1 MAPQYLA
8 PAFAR
13 NDRRPI
19 PNAEYPNPWVI
30 GIGFWR
36 RLMPQA
42 DLVLL
47 HAPSVYDFRKESI
60 LYGPVSDLVPSTPVF
75 EMYPIGL
82 TTIAEYLERHGLR
95 VRIVNL
101 AVRMLGSD
109 RFDPKKMIQ
118 KLKPAAF
125 GIDLH
130 WMPHAHGAIE
140 VARLCKVL
148 HPDVPVMFGGFS
160 STYFHQELIRR
171 PEVDFVLRGDS
182 TEEPVLQLMRH
193 LTTRGSP
200 GVRAEWAGGPDA
212 PPLAEIPNLT
222 WREPDGTVH
231 VNALTYSPENLDH
244 VLIDYSY
251 VVKAVARYRD
261 LASFVPFK
269 GWLGY
274 PITAALSVRG
284 CTHNCKTC
292 GGSATSFAALH
303 NRRRPAYRA
312 PEVLAQDIRN
322 IARFSRGPAFILGDI
337 RQPGQEY
344 ADRFLRAIQGYEGP
358 VIVELFDPAGRE
370 FIQRVARAMPNWTL
384 EISLE
389 SHSEEVR
396 AAFGRPYKNADV
408 EDTMRYALE
417 AGVKRLDVF
426 FMIGLPKQDVQSVLD
441 TVDYCE
447 VLMRDLP
454 GTSRSNNGPDRRL
467 FPFIS
472 PLAPF
477 LDPGSPVFENPE
489 RYGYRFFA
497 RTLEEHRQ
505 ALVQPSW
512 KYVLNYE
519 TQWMNRD
526 QIVDSTYEAGLR
538 LNRLKAAHGLVDPA
552 QAQRTEA
559 RILKARRLIAQ
570 VDDIMSI
577 EDAELRA
584 RLLRAIKPQVD
595 QANLSTVCDKA
606 ELTVPMRGLKL
617 NVPRAAGILVEQ
629 MVKQFLHRTETLPSK
644 SPAEPAG
651 SDGMSH

>member
-1 MAPQYLA
+1 
-8 PAFAR
+8 
-13 NDRRPI
+13 
-19 PNAEYPNPWVI
+19 
-30 GIGFWR
+30 
-36 RLMPQA
+36 MPQA

-82 TTIAEYLERHGLR
+82 TTIAEYLERHGIQ

-101 AVRMLGSD
+101 AVRMLNSD
-109 RFDPKKMIQ
+109 RFDPEKFLKK
-118 KLKPAAF
+118 LRPTAF

-140 VARLCKVL
+140 VARLCKKL
-148 HPDVPVMFGGFS
+148 HPDIPVIFGGFS
-160 STYFHQELIRR
+160 STYYHKDLIRR
-171 PEVDFVLRGDS
+171 PEVDFVVRGDS
-182 TEEPVLQLMRH
+182 TEEPMLQLMQH
-193 LTTRGSP
+193 LTGH
-200 GVRAEWAGGPDA
+200 PDA
-212 PPLAEIPNLT
+212 LPLEEIPNLT
-222 WREPDGTVH
+222 WCQPDGTSQI
-231 VNALTYSPENLDH
+231 NELTYSPTSLDH

-284 CTHNCKTC
+284 CSHNCRTC
-292 GGSATSFAALH
+292 GGSATTFSALH
-303 NRRRPAYRA
+303 NRRRPAYRD
-312 PEVLAQDIRN
+312 PEALAQDIRN
-322 IARFSRGPAFILGDI
+322 IARFSRGPVFILGDI
-337 RQPGQEY
+337 RQPGEEY
-344 ADRFLRAIQGYEGP
+344 ADRFLRAIQGYQGP
-358 VIVELFDPAGRE
+358 VIVELFGAADRD
-370 FIQRVARAMPNWTL
+370 FIQRLAAAMPNWTL

-396 AAFGRPYKNADV
+396 AAFGRSYKNAPI

-417 AGVKRLDVF
+417 AGVQRLDVF
-426 FMIGLPKQDVQSVLD
+426 FMVGLPKQDYQSVMD

-447 VLMRDLP
+447 YLMSELD
-454 GTSRSNNGPDRRL
+454 TGPTRRL
-467 FPFIS
+467 IPFIS

-519 TQWMNRD
+519 TEWMNRD

-538 LNRLKAAHGLVDPA
+538 LNRLKAHYGLVDPT
-552 QAQRTEA
+552 QAEQTET

-570 VDDIMSI
+570 VDDIVSI
-577 EDAELRA
+577 QDAERRA
-584 RLLRAIKPQVD
+584 KLLRAIKPQVD
-595 QANLSTVCDKA
+595 DANLSTVCDKA
-606 ELTVPMRGLKL
+606 ELNVPLRGLKL
-617 NVPRAAGILVEQ
+617 NLLSAAGFFVGQMIRRIRPRAQ
-629 MVKQFLHRTETLPSK
+629 RDMVIN
-644 SPAEPAG
+644 
-651 SDGMSH
+651 

>member
-1 MAPQYLA
+1 
-8 PAFAR
+8 
-13 NDRRPI
+13 
-19 PNAEYPNPWVI
+19 
-30 GIGFWR
+30 
-36 RLMPQA
+36 MPQA

-82 TTIAEYLERHGLR
+82 TTIAEYLERRGLR

-101 AVRMLGSD
+101 AVRMLNSD
-109 RFDPKKMIQ
+109 RFDAE
-118 KLKPAAF
+118 KLIRQLRPAAF

-140 VARLCKVL
+140 VARLCKEY

-160 STYFHQELIRR
+160 ATYYHQELIRR
-171 PEVDFVLRGDS
+171 PEVDFVVRGDS
-182 TEEPVLQLMRH
+182 TEEPVQQLMQH
-193 LTTRGSP
+193 LLGHP
-200 GVRAEWAGGPDA
+200 EA
-212 PPLAEIPNLT
+212 PPLAQIPNLT
-222 WREPDGTVH
+222 WQEPDGTVH
-231 VNALTYSPENLDH
+231 ANEITYSPANLDH

-284 CTHNCKTC
+284 CTHNCRTC
-292 GGSATSFAALH
+292 GGSAAAFAALH
-303 NRRRPAYRA
+303 NRRQPAYRA
-312 PEVLAQDIRN
+312 PEELAQDIRN
-322 IARFSRGPAFILGDI
+322 IARFSKGPVFILGDI
-337 RQPGQEY
+337 RQAGEEY
-344 ADRFLRAIQGYEGP
+344 ADRFLQAIHGYQGP
-358 VIVELFDPAGRE
+358 VIVELFDAADQA
-370 FIQRVARAMPNWTL
+370 FIRRLGQAMPNWTL

-389 SHSEEVR
+389 SHSEQVR
-396 AAFGRPYKNADV
+396 AAFGRPYLNASI

-417 AGVKRLDVF
+417 AGVQRLDVF
-426 FMIGLPKQDVQSVLD
+426 FMVGLPHQDYQSVMD

-447 VLMRDLP
+447 YLMRDLDRKP
-454 GTSRSNNGPDRRL
+454 KRRL
-467 FPFIS
+467 IPFIS

-519 TQWMNRD
+519 TEWMDRD

-538 LNRLKAAHGLVDPA
+538 LNRLKAQYGLVDPA
-552 QAQRTEA
+552 QAERTEV
-559 RILKARRLIAQ
+559 RILKARRLIVQ
-570 VDDIMSI
+570 LDDIMGI
-577 EDAELRA
+577 EDTERRA
-584 RLLRAIKPQVD
+584 KLLHAVKPQVD
-595 QANLSTVCDKA
+595 DANLSTVCDKT
-606 ELTVPMRGLKL
+606 EL
-617 NVPRAAGILVEQ
+617 NVPLTGIKLNLPHAAYFFAEQ
-629 MVKQFLHRTETLPSK
+629 MVKRLLPRAPVS
-644 SPAEPAG
+644 SSEPTR
-651 SDGMSH
+651 SDAVTS

>member
-1 MAPQYLA
+1 
-8 PAFAR
+8 
-13 NDRRPI
+13 
-19 PNAEYPNPWVI
+19 
-30 GIGFWR
+30 
-36 RLMPQA
+36 MPQA

-101 AVRMLGSD
+101 AVRMLDSD
-109 RFDPKKMIQ
+109 RFDPERLIQ
-118 KLKPAAF
+118 KLRPVAF

-130 WMPHAHGAIE
+130 WMPHAHGAVE
-140 VARLCKVL
+140 VARLCKKY

-160 STYFHQELIRR
+160 STYFHEELVRR
-171 PEVDFVLRGDS
+171 PEVDFVVRGDS

-193 LTTRGSP
+193 LVGHRGSLSP
-200 GVRAEWAGGPDA
+200 AGV
-212 PPLAEIPNLT
+212 PNLT
-222 WREPDGTVH
+222 WQDADGTVY
-231 VNALTYSPENLDH
+231 VNDLTYSPPDLDH

-284 CTHNCKTC
+284 CSHNCRTC
-292 GGSATSFAALH
+292 GGSATTFAALH

-312 PEVLAQDIRN
+312 PEDLAQDIRN

-337 RQPGQEY
+337 RQAGDEY
-344 ADRFLRAIQGYEGP
+344 ADRFLRAVHGYQGP
-358 VIVELFDPAGRE
+358 VIIELFDGADRD

-389 SHSEEVR
+389 SHSEQVR
-396 AAFGRPYKNADV
+396 AAFGRPYKNWPI

-417 AGVKRLDVF
+417 AGVQRLDVF
-426 FMIGLPKQDVQSVLD
+426 FMIGLPKQDYQSVMD

-447 VLMRDLP
+447 YLVRDLD
-454 GTSRSNNGPDRRL
+454 RGPKRRL
-467 FPFIS
+467 IPFIS

-477 LDPGSPVFENPE
+477 LDPGSPVFEKPD

-505 ALVQPSW
+505 MLVQPSW

-538 LNRLKAAHGLVDPA
+538 LNRLKARYGLVDPA
-552 QAQRTEA
+552 QAEQTEA

-570 VDDIMSI
+570 VDDIMGI
-577 EDAELRA
+577 EDPERRA

-595 QANLSTVCDKA
+595 NANLSTVCDKA
-606 ELTVPMRGLKL
+606 ELNVPLTGIKL
-617 NVPRAAGILVEQ
+617 NLPRAACFFVGQKVKRILPRIQ
-629 MVKQFLHRTETLPSK
+629 
-644 SPAEPAG
+644 
-651 SDGMSH
+651 SDAVTS